1 MLIGANLIVNEATPS
16 IVDIARRAEDRG
28 MDCIFQGEHS
38 HIPVGTEY
46 PRSAGTDGK
55 VPEFYRRFPDM
66 FVLLAAAAA
75 VTSRI
80 RLGTGITLVAEH
92 NSFHLAKA
100 TATLDRVSGGRLD
113 FGVGYGWN
121 PPELANN
128 GVPWEERRQVFG
140 EKLEVLKRLWT
151 EEAVAHDGTYGSFT
165 ESWVWPKPVQTPH
178 PPVLLGASGFRWQ
191 LEDVVRLADGW
202 YPMDG
207 PELPARL
214 KTLRKMAADAGR
226 PEPTVSVNMMAGQMP
241 GNPWYWE
248 DAEAMRSLL
257 EKAAHYQE
265 LGAQRIIVGVP
276 MDNLDNTTRGLDAL
290 ATLIDR
296 FA

>member
-248 DAEAMRSLL
+248 DAAAMRSLL

-276 MDNLDNTTRGLDAL
+276 MDNLDNTTRGLDSL

>member
-248 DAEAMRSLL
+248 DAEAMRSLV

>member
-16 IVDIARRAEDRG
+16 IVDIAQRAEERG

-75 VTSRI
+75 VTTRI

-100 TATLDRVSGGRLD
+100 TATLDRISGGRLD

-121 PPELANN
+121 RPELANN

-151 EEAVAHDGTYGSFT
+151 EEAVAHDGAYGSFT

-214 KTLRKMAADAGR
+214 KTLRKMAAEAGR

-241 GNPWYWE
+241 GNPWYW
-248 DAEAMRSLL
+248 DDDDAMRSLL
-257 EKAAHYQE
+257 EKASAYQE

-290 ATLIDR
+290 STLTDR

>member
-100 TATLDRVSGGRLD
+100 TATLDQVSGGRLD
-113 FGVGYGWN
+113 LGVGYGWN
-121 PPELANN
+121 RPELANN

-151 EEAVAHDGTYGSFT
+151 EESVAHDGAHVSFT

-214 KTLRKMAADAGR
+214 KTLRKMAAEAGR

-257 EKAAHYQE
+257 EKAENYQE
-265 LGAQRIIVGVP
+265 LDCQRIIVGVP

>member
-1 MLIGANLIVNEATPS
+1 LLIGANLIVNEATPS

-276 MDNLDNTTRGLDAL
+276 MDNLDNTTRGLDSL

>member
-276 MDNLDNTTRGLDAL
+276 MDNLDNTTRGLDSL

>member
-151 EEAVAHDGTYGSFT
+151 EESVAHDGAYGSFT

>member
-248 DAEAMRSLL
+248 DAAAMRSLL

>member
-151 EEAVAHDGTYGSFT
+151 EESVAHDGTYGSFT

-202 YPMDG
+202 YPQTREKDW
-207 PELPARL
+207 
-214 KTLRKMAADAGR
+214 
-226 PEPTVSVNMMAGQMP
+226 VS
-241 GNPWYWE
+241 
-248 DAEAMRSLL
+248 
-257 EKAAHYQE
+257 
-265 LGAQRIIVGVP
+265 
-276 MDNLDNTTRGLDAL
+276 
-290 ATLIDR
+290 
-296 FA
+296 